1 MRSGELSAS
10 REHIVSLTLRVGIV
24 VSGVLMLAGFV
35 LYATQPVWYDAPI
48 PALTFAWLGGILDTS
63 VGEALLNPYLSLYAG
78 IFALMLTPILR
89 LLVTG
94 YTFWRDGDMRY
105 VRITIAVLVIIGL
118 SIVFSVT
125 H

>member
-1 MRSGELSAS
+1 M
-10 REHIVSLTLRVGIV
+10 SLTLRVGIV
-24 VSGVLMLAGFV
+24 VSGVMMLAGFV
-35 LYATQPVWYDAPI
+35 LYAAQPVWYDMPV
-48 PALTFAWLGGILDTS
+48 PALTLSWLDTLFDGS
-63 VGEALLNPYLSLYAG
+63 VLDVLRNPYLYLYAG
-78 IFALMLTPILR
+78 LFALMLTPILR